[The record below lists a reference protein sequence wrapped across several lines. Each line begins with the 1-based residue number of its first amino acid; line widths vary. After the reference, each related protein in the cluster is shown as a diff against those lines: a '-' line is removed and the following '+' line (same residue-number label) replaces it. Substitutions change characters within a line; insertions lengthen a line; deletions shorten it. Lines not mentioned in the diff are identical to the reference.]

1 MVRNGKQVISQNIQ
15 TQMENIGDIT
25 DIYQRREKKRMGLLT
40 GSNSSSTSSTGL
52 GGTAA
57 KGEEP
62 ADPSEGQLAALTVKV
77 GCHGVGCTKGL
88 DLAIVG
94 RVTDGQEGFN
104 PAGAGCDGA
113 TVDEAVEAGT
123 TTVSAVATL
132 ADTAEG
138 KGGDVQGSV
147 VDGDTTGAGSRDN

>member
-1 MVRNGKQVISQNIQ
+1 MVRNGNKSYLK
-15 TQMENIGDIT
+15 TFKRKWRREYGDIT
-25 DIYQRREKKRMGLLT
+25 EYIKEKKKKMGLLT

-52 GGTAA
+52 RGTTA

-62 ADPSEGQLAALTVKV
+62 ADPSEGQLAALAVKV
-77 GCHGVGCTKGL
+77 GCHGVGCTEGL

-104 PAGAGCDGA
+104 PAGAGCDGTA
-113 TVDEAVEAGT
+113 VDEAVEAGT
-123 TTVSAVATL
+123 TAVSAVATL

-138 KGGDVQGSV
+138 KGGNVQGSV
-147 VDGDTTGAGSRDN
+147 VDGDTTRAGSRDN